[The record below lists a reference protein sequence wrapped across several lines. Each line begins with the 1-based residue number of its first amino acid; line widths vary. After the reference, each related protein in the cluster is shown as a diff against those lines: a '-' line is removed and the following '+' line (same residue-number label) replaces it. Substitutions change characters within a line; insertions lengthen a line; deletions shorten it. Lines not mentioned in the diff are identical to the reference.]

1 MLSTLI
7 LSVKGTA
14 REGNLSPMHQKR
26 TVNLNLTYFGPSL
39 SLLNQ
44 SKSARVKEAKD
55 KAINRVGSFVFTLH
69 IHFFFTL
76 NSMTFVFFLLF
87 SESNI
92 FYAGGLCL
100 KVSLGYIF

>member
-1 MLSTLI
+1 MLSPLI

-26 TVNLNLTYFGPSL
+26 TLNLNLTYFGPSL

-44 SKSARVKEAKD
+44 SKSARVKDAKD

-69 IHFFFTL
+69 IHFF
-76 NSMTFVFFLLF
+76 
-87 SESNI
+87 
-92 FYAGGLCL
+92 
-100 KVSLGYIF
+100 SL